1 MVTISEKDFLV
12 EINEFGAEV
21 FSIKKDGNEYLHNG
35 DAKFWSGR
43 SPIMFPICGRLESG
57 YYTFDGKRYEMPIH
71 GIAKHNHFEILNQS
85 ESDVTF
91 ILKSNEETLKD
102 YPFDFELLVNFS
114 VKDDCLKT
122 TYTVKNTD
130 NKTLYFG
137 LGAHP
142 GFKVPLD
149 NKGTFEDCYIEFSTP
164 CEPLLMGLSPRC
176 FRSGEYPK
184 FSDKPI
190 TTIPLNE
197 ELFSNDAIFLKE
209 TSGSLC
215 LKSKATKRYIQMD
228 YQGFKFIGLW
238 QPYNVGAPFVCIE
251 PWLGSPS
258 LDGRIDDFATKEDNI
273 ALPIGK
279 AYSISYKITIK

>member
-21 FSIKKDGNEYLHNG
+21 FSIKKDGIEYLHNG
-35 DAKFWSGR
+35 DKRYWGER
-43 SPIMFPICGRLESG
+43 SPIMFPICGRLEGG
-57 YYTFDGKRYEMPIH
+57 YYTFEGKRYEMPPH
-71 GIAKHNHFEILNQS
+71 GIAKLNRFTLVNQS
-85 ESDVTF
+85 QTSATFSFKSD
-91 ILKSNEETLKD
+91 KD
-102 YPFDFELLVNFS
+102 TRISYPFDFEFLVTFAVTEDS
-114 VKDDCLKT
+114 LTT
-122 TYTVKNTD
+122 TYTVKNSD
-130 NKTLYFG
+130 NKTIYFG
-137 LGAHP
+137 LGGHP

-215 LKSKATKRYIQMD
+215 LKSKATERYIQMD

-258 LDGRIDDFATKEDNI
+258 KDGTIDDFATKEDNI

-279 AYSISYKITIK
+279 EYSISYKITIK

>member
-1 MVTISEKDFLV
+1 M
-12 EINEFGAEV
+12 
-21 FSIKKDGNEYLHNG
+21 
-35 DAKFWSGR
+35 
-43 SPIMFPICGRLESG
+43 
-57 YYTFDGKRYEMPIH
+57 
-71 GIAKHNHFEILNQS
+71 
-85 ESDVTF
+85 
-91 ILKSNEETLKD
+91 
-102 YPFDFELLVNFS
+102 
-114 VKDDCLKT
+114 
-122 TYTVKNTD
+122 
-130 NKTLYFG
+130 YFT

-142 GFKVPLD
+142 GFKVPLED
-149 NKGTFEDCYIEFSTP
+149 MGTFEDCYIEFSTS
-164 CEPLLMGLSPRC
+164 CTPLVMGLSPRC

-184 FSDKPI
+184 FSDEPI

-258 LDGRIDDFATKEDNI
+258 LDGRIDDFKTKEDM
-273 ALPIGK
+273 LSLDTGK
-279 AYSISYKITIK
+279 EYSISYKITVK